1 MSDTAA
7 RLRGI
12 KQTEDV
18 GVSVDGTR
26 QRKVF
31 SSKLGL
37 VTAISIDNGKVLDAA
52 ILSKP
57 CKDCTSMKKVASS
70 DPVRYD
76 TWTLSHY
83 CNLNYT
89 GSSPGIEAAGA
100 TKIFILPKE
109 KHGLYQ
115 TSFYGD
121 GNSKAYPA
129 AKDIYGPSKLI
140 IEKFECVGH
149 YQKRIDSRLRDLK
162 KTTQK
167 EWEDVG
173 KDREG
178 LEGIEKDWEDLPS
191 NVENLEA
198 MKPVFMALM
207 SVSKG

>member
-18 GVSVDGTR
+18 GVAVDGTW
-26 QRKVF
+26 QRKGF

-57 CKDCTSMKKVASS
+57 CKECYFFVNVIKKVTSS

-76 TWTLSHY
+76 TWKLSHY

-89 GSSPGIEAAGA
+89 GSSPGMETAGA

-109 KHGLYQ
+109 KHGLY
-115 TSFYGD
+115 
-121 GNSKAYPA
+121 
-129 AKDIYGPSKLI
+129 
-140 IEKFECVGH
+140 
-149 YQKRIDSRLRDLK
+149 
-162 KTTQK
+162 
-167 EWEDVG
+167 
-173 KDREG
+173 
-178 LEGIEKDWEDLPS
+178 
-191 NVENLEA
+191 
-198 MKPVFMALM
+198 
-207 SVSKG
+207 